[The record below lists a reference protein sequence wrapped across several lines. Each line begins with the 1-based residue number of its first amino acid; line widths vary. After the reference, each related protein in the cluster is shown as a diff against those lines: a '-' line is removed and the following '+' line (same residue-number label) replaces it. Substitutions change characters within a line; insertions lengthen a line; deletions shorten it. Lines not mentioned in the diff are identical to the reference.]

1 MQLPNDILARAM
13 ELGLITLAWLTLVF
27 LGRLLD
33 IV

>member
-13 ELGLITLAWLTLVF
+13 ELGLITLAWVVAVI

-33 IV
+33 VI